1 MKRTIQRLEK
11 SGWTDVCPEQVKEG
25 DIIRMFETNGKP
37 VIPKDWPK
45 YSKYEMKVEK
55 IVHIQGNHYRFIV
68 VPF

>member
-1 MKRTIQRLEK
+1 MRRVQRLEE
-11 SGWTDVCPEQVKEG
+11 SGWKNVLPEEVRVGDV
-25 DIIRMFETNGKP
+25 IRMFEPNGKSFY
-37 VIPKDWPK
+37 PKDWPK